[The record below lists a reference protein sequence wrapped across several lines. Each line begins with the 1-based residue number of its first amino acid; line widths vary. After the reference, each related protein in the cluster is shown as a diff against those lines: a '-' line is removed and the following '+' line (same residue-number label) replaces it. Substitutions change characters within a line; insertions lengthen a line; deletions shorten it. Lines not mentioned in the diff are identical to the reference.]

1 MGILLYHKVDEK
13 LKSVWYVSPDTF
25 KSQMLSLK
33 NKKIVYLDDY
43 NPKDPNHIVITFDG
57 VYKNILKYAA
67 PILKE
72 LNYPFELFITGDYV
86 GKDNSFDTPEPL
98 EYFANED
105 ELKEFVKMGGR
116 LQWHTNTHR
125 KFDENMSLSDVEKEM
140 QIPENLKLLD
150 TKGFTW
156 FAYPHGDLT
165 QDKVNIVKKYFKG
178 ALSCYQGNNYDLYML
193 DRIMVFENTILKEN
207 KTKKF
212 IQNIFSIKNGY
223 ENNIKYKILGIKF
236 NFRNQ
241 NLAQTGM
248 AVERE

>member
-25 KSQMLSLK
+25 RSQMLSLK
-33 NKKIVYLDDY
+33 NKKIVY
-43 NPKDPNHIVITFDG
+43 
-57 VYKNILKYAA
+57 YKNILKYAA

-105 ELKEFVKMGGR
+105 ELKELVKMGGR

-140 QIPENLKLLD
+140 QIPKNLKLLD

-207 KTKKF
+207 KTKKC

-223 ENNIKYKILGIKF
+223 ENNIKYKIVTILGMKF
-236 NFRNQ
+236 NFRN
-241 NLAQTGM
+241 
-248 AVERE
+248 